1 MVPTA
6 VDARAE
12 QGLDDLREHDRE
24 VLEFLSQDPAAQV
37 AFQGI
42 RRRLGIHPEQLS
54 RALHRL
60 AEDDLVQK
68 TEVGY
73 RVTPK
78 ARSIFSPKEWTSE
91 RPGATILQTYLP
103 ADVDARSLVASLR
116 GSWIG
121 PLRWYG
127 VVESAE
133 ELRLSWA
140 LEDESLRL
148 DVRIHGS
155 QLVLTADVASHE
167 RLDEATKLGHLLF
180 RQIAGES
187 SRGYGALVA

>member
-1 MVPTA
+1 MVPTS
-6 VDARAE
+6 VDPRADS
-12 QGLDDLREHDRE
+12 GLDDLRDHDRE

-68 TEVGY
+68 TDVGY

-78 ARSIFSPKEWTSE
+78 ARSIVSPKEWSSD
-91 RPGATILQTYLP
+91 RPGATILQTNFP
-103 ADVDARSLVASLR
+103 ADVDVRALVASLR

-121 PLRWYG
+121 PLR
-127 VVESAE
+127 
-133 ELRLSWA
+133 
-140 LEDESLRL
+140 
-148 DVRIHGS
+148 
-155 QLVLTADVASHE
+155 
-167 RLDEATKLGHLLF
+167 
-180 RQIAGES
+180 
-187 SRGYGALVA
+187 